1 MIDFACHNSRITK
14 YFIFFKKRSFL
25 RLHWYNSVK
34 QLSHLIPYLYRNF
47 KIRQNY
53 TKLLSPRNQQAFT
66 YALAVDMRDSLR
78 VLKAWSHQPTLTP
91 IDADSSV
98 RTSLFSLCYCLLRQ
112 NPSLLSVL
120 LATVINRMQAMA
132 PVWRSSYPIYA
143 GGAWSRL
150 SDQVPHNVIIRYMQN
165 G

>member
-1 MIDFACHNSRITK
+1 M
-14 YFIFFKKRSFL
+14 
-25 RLHWYNSVK
+25 
-34 QLSHLIPYLYRNF
+34 RN
-47 KIRQNY
+47 
-53 TKLLSPRNQQAFT
+53 
-66 YALAVDMRDSLR
+66 SLR
-78 VLKAWSHQPTLTP
+78 ALKAWSHQPTLTP

-150 SDQVPHNVIIRYMQN
+150 SDQMPHSVIIRYMQN
-165 G
+165 GYDTKVTTLRIIFLVFYVFYVSFRTSRKPPYYNSIRITELASVGVQSIVGS